1 MECLST
7 FTAYCQLTANW
18 RKTINNKSGFL
29 ITKVYQYCNSRYRNP
44 TYKGTINTMVDGSF
58 IKGYELDF
66 LIGIGL
72 SLLAGFLIGVER
84 ESRGKAAGIST
95 HCFVIAGSMI
105 FTYLSAHV
113 DPISTSRIAAQLVTG
128 IGFLG
133 AGMILKSES
142 DRKITN
148 LTTAA
153 AIWFA
158 ASIGMAIGFG
168 FYFMAIVGIAFAV
181 LVPRIPHLSKLK
193 DVADR

>member
-1 MECLST
+1 L
-7 FTAYCQLTANW
+7 LDGN
-18 RKTINNKSGFL
+18 FL
-29 ITKVYQYCNSRYRNP
+29 R
-44 TYKGTINTMVDGSF
+44 GHEF
-58 IKGYELDF
+58 DF
-66 LIGIGL
+66 LIGLGL
-72 SLLAGFLIGVER
+72 SLLAGFLIGAER

-105 FTYLSAHV
+105 FTYLSAQV
-113 DPISTSRIAAQLVTG
+113 DPNSTSRIAAQLVTG

-142 DRKITN
+142 DTRITN

-168 FYFMAIVGIAFAV
+168 FYFMALVGIAFAV
-181 LVPRIPHLSKLK
+181 LVPRNPHISTIR

>member
-1 MECLST
+1 ML
-7 FTAYCQLTANW
+7 
-18 RKTINNKSGFL
+18 
-29 ITKVYQYCNSRYRNP
+29 
-44 TYKGTINTMVDGSF
+44 DGNYLR
-58 IKGYELDF
+58 GYEVDF
-66 LIGIGL
+66 LVDIGL

-105 FTYLSAHV
+105 FTYLSAQA
-113 DPISTSRIAAQLVTG
+113 DPNSSSRIAAQLVTG

-133 AGMILKSES
+133 AGIILKSES
-142 DRKITN
+142 DQRITN
-148 LTTAA
+148 LTTSA

-168 FYFMAIVGIAFAV
+168 FYFMAIIAIAFAV
-181 LVPRIPHLSKLK
+181 LVPRIPHISKVK